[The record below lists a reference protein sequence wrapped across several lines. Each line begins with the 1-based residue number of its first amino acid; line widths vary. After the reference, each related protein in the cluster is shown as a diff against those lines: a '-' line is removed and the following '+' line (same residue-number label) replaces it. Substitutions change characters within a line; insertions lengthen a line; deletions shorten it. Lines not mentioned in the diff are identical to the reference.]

1 MQVCSAAACNGSRP
15 PDSEYQ
21 SLALITLDKGNI
33 YVESVDGDG
42 KIREWFSWPLADN
55 LSWKPFNPK
64 ALNESLD
71 LLRPASSKYGMT
83 DRRMLAFRIRGQQ
96 TQDQP
101 GLTKTFVSGN
111 IQWQQTETIWIG
123 LEGFPSRLTVRLQP
137 RHYFWQQV
145 WTGPEVAANEPFHYE
160 VVLDSSLGP
169 GGILWRSLASDSRSK
184 WTSLESTCSSGI
196 DQLRWPEIWQT
207 GVGMIGADDRV
218 FKGKL
223 EVEYAVQRIR
233 HTPFF

>member
-1 MQVCSAAACNGSRP
+1 
-15 PDSEYQ
+15 
-21 SLALITLDKGNI
+21 
-33 YVESVDGDG
+33 G

-55 LSWKPFNPK
+55 LSWKPFDPK

-96 TQDQP
+96 TQGQP

-111 IQWQQTETIWIG
+111 IQWQQTETVWIG

-145 WTGPEVAANEPFHYE
+145 WTGPEVGPNDPFHFE
-160 VVLDSSLGP
+160 IILDSGLGP
-169 GGILWRSLASDSRSK
+169 GGVLWRSVAGPTKSK
-184 WTSLESTCSSGI
+184 WTSFESTCSSGI
-196 DQLRWPEIWQT
+196 DQLRWPDVWQ
-207 GVGMIGADDRV
+207 VGAGMVGADD
-218 FKGKL
+218 
-223 EVEYAVQRIR
+223 
-233 HTPFF
+233 

>member
-55 LSWKPFNPK
+55 LSWKPFDPK

-96 TQDQP
+96 TP
-101 GLTKTFVSGN
+101 
-111 IQWQQTETIWIG
+111 
-123 LEGFPSRLTVRLQP
+123 
-137 RHYFWQQV
+137 
-145 WTGPEVAANEPFHYE
+145 
-160 VVLDSSLGP
+160 
-169 GGILWRSLASDSRSK
+169 
-184 WTSLESTCSSGI
+184 CSSCT
-196 DQLRWPEIWQT
+196 LT
-207 GVGMIGADDRV
+207 G
-218 FKGKL
+218 
-223 EVEYAVQRIR
+223 
-233 HTPFF
+233 